1 VASRRLLRAVALGYL
16 AALLLVPVALI
27 GYRTFAHGVAP
38 VWDALSSGPAR
49 HAVVLSLLVT
59 VIAVPLNVA
68 FGVVAGIAIARRR
81 MPAGRLVNLL
91 VNLPFAMSPVVIGL
105 ALFALYGR
113 GGWLGDWLS
122 ARGIQ
127 VLFSVPG
134 LVLATTFVSL
144 PFVVREVVPVLE
156 EIGTDHEQAAAT
168 LGAGPWTTFRRVTL
182 PALRW
187 ALAYGVVLS
196 AARAL
201 GEYGAA
207 SIVSGN
213 IVGHTQTLPLMVE
226 ERFRNFD
233 AVGAYSAGFALA
245 LMSLLIVA
253 AMTLLSRRTTSKTR
267 GEHP

>member
-1 VASRRLLRAVALGYL
+1 MASRRLLRTGALGYL
-16 AALLLVPVALI
+16 LVLLLAPVAMI
-27 GYRTFAHGVAP
+27 GYRTFAHGVTP
-38 VWDALSSGPAR
+38 VLNALSSGPAL
-49 HAVVLSLLVT
+49 HAVFLSVLVT
-59 VIAVPLNVA
+59 AIAVPLNVV
-68 FGVVAGIAIARRR
+68 FGLVAGIAIARRR
-81 MPAGRLVNLL
+81 MPAGRVVGLL

-105 ALFALYGR
+105 ALFTLYGR
-113 GGWLGDWLS
+113 SGWLGDWL
-122 ARGIQ
+122 AAHGIQ

-144 PFVVREVVPVLE
+144 PFVIREVVPVLE
-156 EIGTDHEQAAAT
+156 EIGPEQEQAAAT
-168 LGAGPWTTFRRVTL
+168 LGAGAWTTFWRVTL

-201 GEYGAA
+201 GEYGAV

-213 IVGHTQTLPLMVE
+213 IVGRTQTLPLLVE

-245 LMSLLIVA
+245 LISLLIVT
-253 AMTLLSRRTTSKTR
+253 AMTMLSRRK
-267 GEHP
+267 EHP

>member
-1 VASRRLLRAVALGYL
+1 MASRRLLRVGALSYL
-16 AALLLVPVALI
+16 AALLFVPVGMI
-27 GYRTFAHGVAP
+27 SYRTFAHGVGP
-38 VWDALSSGPAR
+38 VWSALSAPAAR
-49 HAVVLSLLVT
+49 HAVYLSMLVT
-59 VIAVPLNVA
+59 VIAVPLNVT
-68 FGVVAGIAIARRR
+68 FGLAAGVAIARRR
-81 MPAGRLVNLL
+81 MPAGRIVNLL
-91 VNLPFAMSPVVIGL
+91 INLPFAMSPVVIGL

-113 GGWLGDWLS
+113 GGWLGEWLTT
-122 ARGIQ
+122 RGIQ

-156 EIGTDHEQAAAT
+156 EIGTEQEQAAAT
-168 LGAGPWTTFRRVTL
+168 LGAGAWTTFRRITL

-201 GEYGAA
+201 GEYGAV

-213 IVGHTQTLPLMVE
+213 IVGRTQTLPLMVE

-233 AVGAYSAGFALA
+233 SVGAYSAGFALA
-245 LMSLLIVA
+245 LMSLLIVS
-253 AMTLLSRRTTSKTR
+253 AMTLLSRRRKER
-267 GEHP
+267 A

>member
-1 VASRRLLRAVALGYL
+1 MASRWLLRAGALGYL
-16 AALLLVPVALI
+16 AALLLVPVGMI
-27 GYRTFAHGVAP
+27 GYRTVAHGVGP
-38 VWDALSSGPAR
+38 VWSALSTPAAT
-49 HAVVLSLLVT
+49 HAIYLSLLLT
-59 VIAVPLNVA
+59 LISVPLNVA
-68 FGVVAGIAIARRR
+68 FGLAAGIAIARRR
-81 MPAGRLVNLL
+81 MPAGRLVNVL

-113 GGWLGDWLS
+113 GGWFGDWL
-122 ARGIQ
+122 ATRGIQ

-156 EIGTDHEQAAAT
+156 EIGTEQEQAAAT
-168 LGAGPWTTFRRVTL
+168 LGAGGWTTFRRITL

-187 ALAYGVVLS
+187 ALAYGIVLS

-201 GEYGAA
+201 GEYGAV

-213 IVGHTQTLPLMVE
+213 IVGKTQTLPLMVE

-253 AMTLLSRRTTSKTR
+253 AMTLLSRRRKVAR
-267 GEHP
+267 

>member
-1 VASRRLLRAVALGYL
+1 VASRRALRAVALVYL
-16 AALLLVPVALI
+16 SALLLVPVGLI

-38 VWDALSSGPAR
+38 VWAALSSPSAR
-49 HAVVLSLLVT
+49 HAIVLSLLVAL
-59 VIAVPLNVA
+59 IAVPLNVV
-68 FGVVAGIAIARRR
+68 FGLVAGVAIARRR

-105 ALFALYGR
+105 ALFALYSR
-113 GGWLGDWLS
+113 GGWLGDWL
-122 ARGIQ
+122 ATRGIQ

-144 PFVVREVVPVLE
+144 PFVLREVVPVLE
-156 EIGTDHEQAAAT
+156 EIGTDAEQAAAT
-168 LGAGPWTTFRRVTL
+168 LGAGAWTTFRRVTL

-201 GEYGAA
+201 GEYGAV

-213 IVGHTQTLPLMVE
+213 IVGRTQTLPLMVE
-226 ERFRNFD
+226 EQFRNFD
-233 AVGAYSAGFALA
+233 SVGAYSAGFALA
-245 LMSLLIVA
+245 AISLLIVA
-253 AMTLLSRRTTSKTR
+253 AMTLISRRKQPPAYR
-267 GEHP
+267 EHP